1 MATRQDEQH
10 PRVLLMASECN
21 PEWVSTPLV
30 GWSLTKAVR
39 DLTGAHLVTQIRNRE
54 AILRAGLREGVDF
67 TAIDSEAVAKRA
79 YQLALKLRGGAGK
92 GWTVGTAVSALTY
105 PYFEKIFWDRFGRR
119 IAGGEFALV
128 HRVTPM
134 SPTVPSAVA
143 ERVAAAGVPFVL
155 GPLAGGVPWPRG
167 FDDARR
173 AENEYLSYVRSAH
186 RLLPNYRATR
196 RAAAAIFVAS
206 RDAYGQVPRDQ
217 RRKCFYLPENAIDP
231 ARFSRRRTRA
241 ARRPVRCVF
250 LGRLVP
256 YKGADMLLE
265 AAAPLLR
272 AGGMT
277 LSILGDGPQM
287 PLLRQIVTRENVSD
301 AVRLAGWVEHGR
313 VQDYLADADLFTF
326 PSIREFGGAVA
337 LEAMAVGLVPV
348 VVDYGGLGELVTD
361 KTGYL
366 LPVGTRQ
373 QIVERLRSLLSH
385 LCEHPGEID
394 VKSPAALRRA
404 HEQFTWPAKARQVVQ
419 VYDWVLGRRPDRPVF
434 PMPTPDLDP
443 GGEQVEQESAR
454 PGDTE

>member
-1 MATRQDEQH
+1 MESASGRDAPR
-10 PRVLLMASECN
+10 PRVLLVASECN

-30 GWSLTKAVR
+30 GWSLTKAIR
-39 DLTGAHLVTQIRNRE
+39 ELTDAHLVTQIRNRE
-54 AILRAGLREGVDF
+54 AILRAGLREGTDF
-67 TAIDSEAVAKRA
+67 TAIDSEAVARRA

-92 GWTVGTAVSALTY
+92 GWTVGTAISAITY
-105 PYFEKIFWDRFGRR
+105 PYFEKILFDTFAHQ
-119 IAGGEFALV
+119 IAAGEFALV

-134 SPTVPSAVA
+134 SPTVPSSIAA
-143 ERVAAAGVPFVL
+143 RVAAAGVPFVL
-155 GPLAGGVPWPRG
+155 GPLAGGVPWPKG
-167 FDDARR
+167 FDSARR
-173 AENEYLSYVRSAH
+173 AENEYLSYVRSIH
-186 RLLPNYRATR
+186 RLLPDYRATR
-196 RAAAAIFVAS
+196 RAASAIFVAS

-231 ARFSRRRTRA
+231 ARFTRRRTRRA
-241 ARRPVRCVF
+241 QRPVKCVF

-272 AGGMT
+272 TGAMT

-348 VVDYGGLGELVTD
+348 VVDYGGLGELVTEN
-361 KTGYL
+361 TGYL
-366 LPVGTRQ
+366 LPIGTRQ
-373 QIVERLRSLLSH
+373 QIIERLRALLAH
-385 LCEHPGEID
+385 LCEHPQEID

-404 HEQFTWPAKARQVVQ
+404 HEQFTWPAKARQIVQ
-419 VYDWVLGRRPDRPVF
+419 VYDWILGRRDDRPVF
-434 PMPTPDLDP
+434 PMPTPDLPSDY
-443 GGEQVEQESAR
+443 SANR
-454 PGDTE
+454 ASA

>member
-1 MATRQDEQH
+1 MAQR

-30 GWSLTKAVR
+30 GWSLTRAIR
-39 DLTGAHLVTQIRNRE
+39 QETGAHLVTQVRNRE
-54 AILRAGLREGVDF
+54 AILRAGLREGIDF

-92 GWTVGTAVSALTY
+92 GWTVGTAISALTY
-105 PYFEKIFWDRFGRR
+105 PYFESLVWQQFGRR
-119 IAGGEFALV
+119 VAAGEFALV

-134 SPTVPSAVA
+134 SPTVPSAIA
-143 ERVAAAGVPFVL
+143 ARVAAAGVPFVV
-155 GPLAGGVPWPRG
+155 GPLAGGVPWPKG

-186 RLLPNYRATR
+186 RLLPDYRATR
-196 RAAAAIFVAS
+196 RSAAAIFVAS
-206 RDAYGQVPRDQ
+206 RDAYGQVPRDL

-231 ARFSRRRTRA
+231 GRFSRRRTRA
-241 ARRPVRCVF
+241 AERPVKCVF

-272 AGGMT
+272 AGAMT
-277 LSILGDGPQM
+277 LAILGDGPQM
-287 PLLRQIVTRENVSD
+287 PLLRQAVTREKISD

-313 VQDYLADADLFTF
+313 VQDFLADADLFTF

-348 VVDYGGLGELVTD
+348 VVNYGGLGELVTE
-361 KTGYL
+361 KTGFL
-366 LPVGTRQ
+366 LPMGTRQ
-373 QIVERLRSLLSH
+373 QIVERLRSLLTH

-394 VKSPAALRRA
+394 AKAPAALRRA
-404 HEQFTWPAKARQVVQ
+404 HEQFTWPAKAKQVVQ
-419 VYDWVLGRRPDRPVF
+419 VYDWVLGRRKDRPEF
-434 PMPTPDLDP
+434 PMPTPDV
-443 GGEQVEQESAR
+443 G
-454 PGDTE
+454 